1 MLKIN
6 KLIEVY
12 MCKIIGEIWWIL
24 LDDYIKNM
32 IDYVFKKDKSRKE
45 YFRK

>member
-6 KLIEVY
+6 KFIELY
-12 MCKIIGEIWWIL
+12 MCKIIGEILWIL
-24 LDDYIKNM
+24 LDGYIKNM